1 MATIISKDELKN
13 EILDI
18 TLIDVRNS
26 DEYQHAHIRGAE
38 NIPLDDLQVEAQK
51 RYNPEK
57 KLVVYG
63 EDEKMGQKAVNQLE
77 EEGFKHITL
86 YKDGFNDW
94 LGSHYP
100 TKKVDLGNK
109 LRE

>member
-1 MATIISKDELKN
+1 MATIISKDELRN

-26 DEYQHAHIRGAE
+26 NEYKHSHIQGAE
-38 NIPLDDLQVEAQK
+38 NIPMDELQVEAQK

-57 KLVVYG
+57 KLVIYG
-63 EDEKMGQKAVNQLE
+63 EDDKMGQKAANKLE

-86 YKDGFNDW
+86 YKDGFQDW
-94 LGSHYP
+94 IDSHYP